1 MEGHIL
7 ASVHNLRLR
16 YGRTEALRGISLSI
30 YRGEMIGLL
39 GANGCGKTTLMKV
52 LAGLLQTYQG
62 SVSICG
68 ETDTWKIKNT
78 VCFYPANPFCHGNLS
93 LEKTMDLYSS
103 LYPDYHRGQAVDLF
117 QEFCLDTS
125 SRIGQLSKGK
135 RALALFILNLCRNGR
150 LYILDEPFGGIDIRT
165 REMMKQV
172 LLRLITPEKTFLIS
186 THELTDM
193 ESLFERIILM
203 KQGHVTLDG
212 CCDDLR
218 EARGCS
224 ITEIAKEEL

>member
-1 MEGHIL
+1 MDGHTL
-7 ASVHNLRLR
+7 ASVHNLRMR
-16 YGRTEALRGISLSI
+16 YGRTEALRGVSLSI

-39 GANGCGKTTLMKV
+39 GANGCGKTTLMKI

-62 SVSICG
+62 SVSVCG
-68 ETDTWKIKNT
+68 ETDTWKTKNA

-93 LEKTMDLYSS
+93 LEKTMELYSS
-103 LYPDYHRGQAVDLF
+103 LYPGYQRDQAAGLF
-117 QEFCLDTS
+117 REFCFDASARL
-125 SRIGQLSKGK
+125 GQLSKGK
-135 RALALFILNLCRNGR
+135 RALALFILNLCRKGQ

-165 REMMKQV
+165 REMMKQA

-203 KQGHVTLDG
+203 KQGLVALDG

-218 EARGCS
+218 EERGCS
-224 ITEIAKEEL
+224 ITEIVKEEL